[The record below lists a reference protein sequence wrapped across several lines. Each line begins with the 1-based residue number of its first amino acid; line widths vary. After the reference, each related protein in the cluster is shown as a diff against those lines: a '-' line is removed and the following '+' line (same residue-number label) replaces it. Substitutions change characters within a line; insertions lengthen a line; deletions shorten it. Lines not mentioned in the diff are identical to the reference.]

1 MKRLFDLFFSSAT
14 LLLLSPLLVIIIC
27 CIVLFQGTPVFFL
40 HKRLGKNHK
49 KFHIYKFCT
58 MKNTKDENGKLLSDK
73 DRTTKLGSFLRKTS
87 IDELPGFV
95 NVLIGDMSVVG
106 PRPLPPQ
113 YLERYSK
120 EQDKRHEVKPGITGW
135 AQINGRNAIS
145 WEEKFKYD
153 LWYVKNNSFYVDM
166 KIILLT
172 INYVLS
178 RKDIV
183 PYNKDAMEEFLGT
196 NKNIDQ

>member
-1 MKRLFDLFFSSAT
+1 MKRFFDLFFSSIV
-14 LLLLSPLLVIIIC
+14 LLLLSPFLVIITC

-40 HKRLGKNHK
+40 HKRLGKNHNE
-49 KFHIYKFCT
+49 FHIYKFRT

-73 DRTTKLGSFLRKTS
+73 YRTTKFGSFLRKTS
-87 IDELPGFV
+87 LDELPGFV

-153 LWYVKNNSFYVDM
+153 LWYVK
-166 KIILLT
+166 K
-172 INYVLS
+172 
-178 RKDIV
+178 IV
-183 PYNKDAMEEFLGT
+183 PEFIGGFK
-196 NKNIDQ
+196 KNL